1 MELKRAIEI
10 LTEYNQWRLGEDIP
24 MIEPSLIT
32 VALNEVIANY
42 NKREKTI
49 DRTPFDRS

>member
-10 LTEYNQWRLGEDIP
+10 LTEYNRWRLGEDVP

-32 VALNEVIANY
+32 VALNKVIDEY
-42 NKREKTI
+42 TTKK
-49 DRTPFDRS
+49 PSK

>member
-1 MELKRAIEI
+1 MELKQAIEI

-32 VALNEVIANY
+32 VALNEVIEEY
-42 NKREKTI
+42 NNKNINKYGKSRN
-49 DRTPFDRS
+49 